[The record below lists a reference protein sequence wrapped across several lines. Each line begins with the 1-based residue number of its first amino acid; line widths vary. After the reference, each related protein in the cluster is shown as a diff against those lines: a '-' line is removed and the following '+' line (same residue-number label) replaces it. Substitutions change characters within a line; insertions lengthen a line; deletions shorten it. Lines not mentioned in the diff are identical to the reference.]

1 MYLGPLDQSKLW
13 NPQDIAGLYRFLQ
26 RLWRNF
32 VGEDGALL
40 VNDEPPTDDLNRLLH
55 KTIKRVTDDMDAMR
69 FNTAIAAIIE
79 LNNQLVQLP
88 ALPRQVAQT
97 AVLLLS
103 PMAPH
108 ICEELWQKLGH
119 DQSLAYETWPVYD
132 PALLVEETVEY
143 PIAIN
148 GKVRGRFT
156 VAADADDDALEA
168 AARADE
174 HVAAM
179 IEGKTV
185 RKVIVVK
192 GRMVNFVVS

>member
-1 MYLGPLDQSKLW
+1 
-13 NPQDIAGLYRFLQ
+13 
-26 RLWRNF
+26 
-32 VGEDGALL
+32 
-40 VNDEPPTDDLNRLLH
+40 
-55 KTIKRVTDDMDAMR
+55 
-69 FNTAIAAIIE
+69 
-79 LNNQLVQLP
+79 
-88 ALPRQVAQT
+88 
-97 AVLLLS
+97 
-103 PMAPH
+103 MAPH